1 MYEHYRKPM
10 ANDLLMMEMSA
21 MPAGMK
27 RTVLTQEVV
36 RIRKNIHPDLTW
48 EITTKHLNN
57 FSQRLRL
64 SGYDEA
70 YRYQVIKSGVE
81 GFEKMLSQAEQ
92 GGRPINSPRTWEEDL
107 RQKNKYFNGTV
118 YHYKGFCHF
127 PVSRHFIFKNV

>member
-1 MYEHYRKPM
+1 MNESGKMPLLDTQVWVADNKVMYEHYRKPM

-36 RIRKNIHPDLTW
+36 RIRKNIHPDLPW
-48 EITTKHLNN
+48 EITAKHLNN
-57 FSQRLRL
+57 LSRRLRL

-107 RQKNKYFNGTV
+107 RKKNKF
-118 YHYKGFCHF
+118 
-127 PVSRHFIFKNV
+127 FKR